1 MATPVRTMVVWCLDW
16 PVVAQGIPSVDAAAV
31 FVANRVVASSEG
43 ARAAG
48 VSRGMRRREA
58 QGRCPDLVV
67 LERDEARET
76 RAFEQIARTVEVF
89 APRLEI
95 VRPGTCALATRGPS
109 RYFGGDHALAAKVQA
124 RVSEVLAG
132 RTECRVGVADGPFAA
147 DLVARRSVGD
157 ATGSRIVAVGQSPAF
172 LAPLPISVLERPDLV
187 DVLGRL
193 GLRTLGAFA
202 ALDTASVVGR
212 FGTEGLLAHRLAAGL
227 DERPPD
233 ARDPQPDLR
242 FAAVLDPPAE
252 RVEQVA
258 FIARELAEELHAAL
272 DARGLAC
279 TRVAIE
285 AKTEHGEQLS
295 RLWRHEGALS
305 PGAIADRVRWQ
316 IDGWLHASV
325 ATRPTGG
332 IVHLGLVPDD
342 VIAAKGRQLGFWGE
356 ETEADTRAA
365 RALARLASMLG
376 HDAVLVPERAGGR
389 GPGDAVRLVPA
400 AGVDLRERELT
411 PISAARDAPWP
422 GRVPAPAPSVVHDP
436 RPVVQLRD
444 AAGADVVV
452 SGRGLLSAPPV
463 DLVIEGMGREAIEI
477 VGWAGPWMVDERW
490 WDPTEHRRAA
500 RLQVQGATGVAW
512 LVVREGG
519 HWWLEATYD

>member
-1 MATPVRTMVVWCLDW
+1 MSAPIRTMVVWCLDW
-16 PVVAQGIPSVDAAAV
+16 PVVAQGITSTEPAAV
-31 FVANRVVASSEG
+31 FVANRVVACSEG
-43 ARAAG
+43 ARATG

-67 LERDEARET
+67 LERDEAREA

-95 VRPGTCALATRGPS
+95 VRPGTCALPTRGPS
-109 RYFGGDHALAAKVQA
+109 RYFGGDQALAAKVHAQVTA
-124 RVSEVLAG
+124 VLAG

-147 DLVARRSVGD
+147 DLAARRPLGD
-157 ATGSRIVAVGQSPAF
+157 GTGPRIVPVGESPGF

-212 FGTEGLLAHRLAAGL
+212 FGTDGLLAHRLAAGL

-233 ARDPQPDLR
+233 ARDPLPDLR
-242 FAAVLDPPAE
+242 FTAVLDPPAE

-258 FIARELAEELHAAL
+258 FVARELAEELHAAL

-285 AKTEHGEQLS
+285 AETEHGEHLS

-305 PGAIADRVRWQ
+305 AGAIADRVRWQ
-316 IDGWLHASV
+316 IDGWLHAPV
-325 ATRPTGG
+325 AARPTSG
-332 IVHLGLVPDD
+332 ITHLGLAPDD

-356 ETEADTRAA
+356 ETEADARAA

-376 HDAVLVPERAGGR
+376 PDAVLVPERAGGR

-411 PISAARDAPWP
+411 PVSAARGAPWP
-422 GRVPAPAPSVVHDP
+422 GRVPAPAPSIVHHP

-444 AAGADVVV
+444 ATASDVVV
-452 SGRGLLSAPPV
+452 SGRGLLSAPPSE
-463 DLVIEGMGREAIEI
+463 LVIEGLGREAIPI

-490 WDPTEHRRAA
+490 WDPAEHRRAA
-500 RLQVQGATGVAW
+500 RLQVQGASGVAW
-512 LVVREGG
+512 LMVREGG